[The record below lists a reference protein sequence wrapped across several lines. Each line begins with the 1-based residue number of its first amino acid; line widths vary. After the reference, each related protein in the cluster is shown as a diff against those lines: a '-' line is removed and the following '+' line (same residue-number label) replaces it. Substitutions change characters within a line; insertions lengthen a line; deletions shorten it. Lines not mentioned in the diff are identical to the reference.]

1 MTRAEYPEA
10 ATLKVIPKTLQ
21 AYLPAGQMKESFEEM
36 SMAFATE
43 EKLSAVLKPVDRAFD
58 LPVFEITKESSTVLT
73 SWLLLSHT

>member
-1 MTRAEYPEA
+1 
-10 ATLKVIPKTLQ
+10 
-21 AYLPAGQMKESFEEM
+21 MKESFEEM